1 MNYKKTIEN
10 CSFSGV
16 KLILCPP
23 YPYLPIL
30 HSKKY
35 DIGAQDVS
43 EYEKGSFTGEVSA
56 ECLKSLDVKYV
67 IIGHY
72 EREMYF
78 LETIEKQ
85 KKKIKNAL
93 NQNLKVIIPIGESL
107 MEYQLGKRME
117 VITNKLEQL
126 LLDIPKN
133 DRAKIM
139 IAYEPIWRV
148 GKNIPIKK
156 KEIFDTIITIKTWLY
171 NHEFPNNPVLFGG
184 GLTIDDMQKLGEID
198 GFLLG
203 NLSLD
208 VEKMCQILEKFHG
221 STNIYKT

>member
-1 MNYKKTIEN
+1 MDYKKAIEN
-10 CSFSGV
+10 CSFSGL
-16 KLILCPP
+16 KLILCPSH
-23 YPYLPIL
+23 PYLPIL

-35 DIGAQDVS
+35 VLGAQDVS
-43 EYEKGSFTGEVSA
+43 EYEKGSYTGEVSA

-93 NQNLKVIIPIGESL
+93 SQNLKVIIPVGESL
-107 MEYQLGKRME
+107 MEYQLGKCLE
-117 VITNKLEQL
+117 VVKNKLEQL
-126 LLDIPKN
+126 LLDIPKYN
-133 DRAKIM
+133 RKNIL

-148 GKNIPIKK
+148 GKKTPIHKKEVFNTIIAIKK
-156 KEIFDTIITIKTWLY
+156 WLY

-184 GLTIDDMQKLGEID
+184 GVTMEDMQKLGEID

-208 VEKMCQILEKFHG
+208 VEKMCQVLEKFQA